1 MKKAQVILAGLLLV
15 SLVFIYQTLG
25 QESRVS
31 ANNTADP
38 GTNVLYIPL
47 DNRPVNYQ
55 NALELARLAG
65 FNPVFPTQEQLAG
78 NGELNTWLTGQIPHY
93 GAAVLSLDMLLYGGL
108 VDSRKHNLTMDE
120 IAKRVNLIKSI
131 KKDDHLVYAFISIM
145 RAPMAN
151 TPHTMPDY
159 YNTYGAKIFK
169 YGQLMDKDRLGIIEP
184 AEAKRLSELTSEIPG
199 EYLKD
204 FTARRDKNYQATVQV
219 LKLVQQGYIDRL
231 VISKDDTAPYGFT
244 RMEAERL
251 TRLVQRYNIAG
262 KVEFLAGTDECGQ
275 LLLAAMANKLGAGVG
290 DRALR
295 VYVDYACRELA
306 GDIPLYEDV
315 PLQENILLHIKA
327 IGAELTALPGK
338 ADLVLAVHNGPGS
351 GEPQQQDA
359 YEVTEARQQFIERIK
374 NYNARGTSVAIA
386 DVNRPNMADAGFMQT
401 LNTHYDL
408 SQLAGYSGWNTAGNS
423 VGLAL
428 SQGIIATG
436 HTGAG
441 DPGFAEKQ
449 RDIILKCLLE
459 DWGYQAIT
467 RPVIREKVPV
477 EQQTLMTDPQLEQQ
491 TTAEIARMLND
502 FADRNLREDFGNVE
516 VTEVN
521 LPWHRL
527 FDIDFEVQ
535 T

>member
-1 MKKAQVILAGLLLV
+1 MVKVRVILAGLLLI
-15 SLVFIYQTLG
+15 SLVFTYQTLG

-55 NALELARLAG
+55 NAIELARLAG
-65 FNPVFPTQEQLAG
+65 FNPVFPTQEQLTGNSKLSNWLAG
-78 NGELNTWLTGQIPHY
+78 QTHHQ
-93 GAAVLSLDMLLYGGL
+93 GAAVLSLDALLYGSL
-108 VDSRKHNLTMDE
+108 VESRKHNLAMDE
-120 IAKRVNLIKSI
+120 LANRVNLIKNI
-131 KKDDHLVYAFISIM
+131 KNDDHLVYAFISVM

-169 YGQLMDKDRLGIIEP
+169 YGALMDKDRLGVIEP
-184 AEAKRLSELTSEIPG
+184 SEAKRLGELTNEIPE

-204 FTARRDKNYQATVQV
+204 FTTRRDKNYQATVQV

-244 RMEAERL
+244 RMEAEGL
-251 TRLVQRYNIAG
+251 AKLVQQYNITG

-275 LLLAAMANKLGAGVG
+275 LLLAAMANKLGEGVG
-290 DRALR
+290 DRAPR
-295 VYVDYACRELA
+295 VYVDYAYPALA
-306 GDIPLYEDV
+306 GDIPLYEDI
-315 PLQENILLHIKA
+315 PLEQNILLHIKA

-338 ADLVLAVHNGPGS
+338 ADLVLAVHNGPGP
-351 GEPQQQDA
+351 GGPQQQDA

-374 NYNARGTSVAIA
+374 NYNARGTPVAIA
-386 DVNRPNMADAGFMQT
+386 DVNRPNMADAGFMQI

-441 DPGFAEKQ
+441 APGFAEKQ

-467 RPVIREKVPV
+467 RPAIREKVPV
-477 EQQTLMTDPQLEQQ
+477 EQQTLMADPQLEQQ
-491 TTAEIARMLND
+491 TTAEIAKMLNE
-502 FADRNLREDFGNVE
+502 FAERNLWGDFGNVE
-516 VTEVN
+516 VKEVN

>member
-1 MKKAQVILAGLLLV
+1 MKKVWVILAGLLLV
-15 SLVFIYQTLG
+15 SLVFTHQTLG

-31 ANNTADP
+31 ANNAADT

-55 NALELARLAG
+55 NAIELARLAG
-65 FNPVFPTQEQLAG
+65 FNPVSPPQEQLAG
-78 NGELNTWLTGQIPHY
+78 NGELSNWLAGEINHH
-93 GAAVLSLDMLLYGGL
+93 GAAVLSLDALLYGGL

-120 IAKRVNLIKSI
+120 LTNRVNLIKSI
-131 KKDDHLVYAFISIM
+131 KKDDHLVYAFISVM

-169 YGQLMDKDRLGIIEP
+169 YGQLMDKDRLGVINP
-184 AEAKRLSELTSEIPG
+184 AEAKRLSELTNEIPG

-231 VISKDDTAPYGFT
+231 LISKDDTAPYGFT
-244 RMEAERL
+244 RMEAEKL
-251 TRLVQRYNIAG
+251 AKLVQQYNIAG

-295 VYVDYACRELA
+295 VYVDYACPELA

-327 IGAELTALPGK
+327 IGAESTALTGE
-338 ADLVLAVHNGPGS
+338 ADLVLAVHNGPGP
-351 GEPQQQDA
+351 GDPQQH
-359 YEVTEARQQFIERIK
+359 EAHEIIQAKQQFIERIK
-374 NYNARGTSVAIA
+374 NYTTQGIPVAIA
-386 DVNRPNMADAGFMQT
+386 DVNLPNLADAGFMQT
-401 LNTHYDL
+401 LNTQYDL

-428 SQGIIATG
+428 SQGIIAAG
-436 HTGAG
+436 SRDAG

-459 DWGYQAIT
+459 DWGYQAVT
-467 RPVIREKVPV
+467 RPVVKGKVPV
-477 EQQTLMTDPQLEQQ
+477 EQQTLITDPQLEQQ
-491 TTAEIARMLND
+491 TTAEIAKMLNE
-502 FADRNLREDFGNVE
+502 FAERNLREDFGNVE